1 MTIQRPAKK
10 RKTFKSGLTKML
22 ILLIIITL
30 GVSGLC
36 IYSGLSKVIFFSS
49 IGYGQTVD
57 CLIFGYF
64 PVVFGGLLIAI
75 IIVVLMSGFN
85 QYIVIT
91 PQALS
96 YQKGKFSFSE
106 SWEDLSFTAPR
117 SGKGS
122 LIRSLF
128 IGAKGRT
135 IRIDSI
141 FFDKFDT
148 IAEIVRV
155 AKDSRKTRLIDLEI

>member
-10 RKTFKSGLTKML
+10 RKTFKSGFTKML
-22 ILLIIITL
+22 ILLLIAAL
-30 GVSGLC
+30 GVSALC
-36 IYSGLSKVIFFSS
+36 IYSGYSKVVFFSN
-49 IGYGQTVD
+49 IGFGQTLD
-57 CLIFGYF
+57 CYLFGYF
-64 PVVFGGLLIAI
+64 PIVFGGFLFLIT
-75 IIVVLMSGFN
+75 IVVLLSGFN

-106 SWEDLSFTAPR
+106 SWEDLSFSAPK

-122 LIRSLF
+122 LVRSLS

-155 AKDSRKTRLIDLEI
+155 AKDSRKTRLMDLEI